1 MESVVLA
8 LVLIVWIYI
17 GYWFFSSNVYES
29 FMPSN
34 TEDTLGKV
42 AVQGKGPNSLL
53 SSSNNPT
60 GLMATYSNPIVQSTA
75 EATQHR
81 YETALG
87 IGKENAGPRID
98 DTTSFLYMVD
108 FCYRKG
114 QEGNPF
120 ADPTFAAN
128 CGMCMTMGTTITGQ
142 GPGSNFGLVVYPEDK
157 AYSLNQG
164 TDAIPSAHSATCA
177 PLVKA
182 EGASSNVRSIAI
194 NSAQYDDTLAYKQS
208 NSYTVTKGTGNGTK
222 SLECTGSSNNV
233 PYVIKQG
240 FSRVGAWD
248 TKTAPIDYT
257 RVNMLDTT
265 PFAQNCTESNS
276 CTITGDGLQWDM
288 SALCGYPKPKPITS
302 ITIPGILST
311 SLTFVWAGGEYGTPE
326 TILLQ
331 HEPVVELNG
340 FVVWG
345 TGNPVTTAP
354 TVLSTNY
361 VTYANLT
368 PNRQYTFKLAFS
380 NISGRYPTVGYSN
393 VTVITPY

>member
-1 MESVVLA
+1 MEDILLLVVL
-8 LVLIVWIYI
+8 LVCIYI
-17 GYWFFSSNVYES
+17 LYTLFTPITEPFL
-29 FMPSN
+29 PSN
-34 TEDTLGKV
+34 IEDTLGKI
-42 AVQGKGPNSLL
+42 ATTILTPNTWEGTG
-53 SSSNNPT
+53 NPT
-60 GLMATYSNPIVQSTA
+60 RLMATTSNPISPLAAVGIQN
-75 EATQHR
+75 R
-81 YETALG
+81 YDTALG
-87 IGKENAGPRID
+87 DANAGPRID
-98 DTTSFLYMVD
+98 DTSSLLYMVD
-108 FCYRKG
+108 FCYEKG
-114 QEGNPF
+114 KLSNPF
-120 ADPTFAAN
+120 ADSTFATN
-128 CGMCMTMGTTITGQ
+128 CGMCMTMGTTITNKT
-142 GPGSNFGLVVYPEDK
+142 GSNFGIVVYPEDK
-157 AYSLNQG
+157 TYSLNQG
-164 TDAIPSAHSATCA
+164 LDAVPSAHTATCA